1 MSTER
6 QGRARRPFEEQGSE
20 AEVPTEAQVL
30 SAEVLSCALRQV
42 RVTYRDYNA
51 SLFGGKLRVPSFE
64 WNQSETEWGAWV
76 RGARVLR
83 LSQQLIH
90 GSWGQLTE
98 ILKHEMAHQYVDE
111 VLGARDAEG
120 PHGATFRRV
129 CIERGIDSSATGAP
143 RNPGDLEEPEQH
155 STLRRIEHLLAL
167 AQSDNQHE
175 AEAAMSKARQLMLKY
190 NLEEAALGRVSSYT
204 FRHLGKPTGRRM
216 AWQRRLANIM
226 SEFFFVDVIM
236 VPVYRPLEKK
246 RGSVIEAIGTRAN
259 LEIAEYAHD
268 FLERTALQLWRTHKQ
283 KERSKSDRE
292 KQSFLYGV
300 MAGFSDKLERDAKKS
315 QQEGLIWLGDPELGR
330 YFRARHPHIRHVS
343 GRGNVKGEAYS
354 AGHSAGGR
362 IVLHRGVDG
371 GSTRGAPRLL
381 GAPK

>member
-1 MSTER
+1 MS
-6 QGRARRPFEEQGSE
+6 
-20 AEVPTEAQVL
+20 AEPESRDGEKPSAAESL
-30 SAEVLSCALRQV
+30 SAEVLAHALRQV
-42 RVTYRDYNA
+42 RATYRDHNA
-51 SLFGGKLRVPSFE
+51 SLFGGKLRAPTLE
-64 WNQSETEWGAWV
+64 WSQSETEWGAWV
-76 RGARVLR
+76 RGSRVLR
-83 LSQQLIH
+83 LSQKLLD
-90 GSWGQLTE
+90 GPWGQLLE

-111 VLGARDAEG
+111 VLGVRDDEG

-129 CIERGIDSSATGAP
+129 CMERGIDSSATGSP
-143 RNPGDLEEPEQH
+143 SNSEPAKEPQQH
-155 STLRRIEHLLAL
+155 SALRRIEHLLAL

-190 NLEEAALGRVSSYT
+190 NLEEAALGRVSSYS

-236 VPVYRPLEKK
+236 VPVYRPRERK

-259 LEIAEYAHD
+259 LEIAAYAHD
-268 FLERTALQLWRTHKQ
+268 FLERTALHLWKVHKQ
-283 KERSKSDRE
+283 RAGAKSDRE

-300 MAGFSDKLERDAKKS
+300 MAGFSDKLARDVRKS
-315 QQEGLIWLGDPELGR
+315 QEEGLVWLGDPELSR
-330 YFRARHPHIRHVS
+330 YFRARHPHVRHVS
-343 GRGNVKGEAYS
+343 GRSAEKNEAFS

-362 IVLHRGVDG
+362 IVLHRGVEG

-381 GAPK
+381 GAAK